1 MSLLNSLQTDSAD
14 APTYHPDVET
24 TIAEQQPQSSAPVSQ
39 DDLINTPPSTIA
51 QIDNAVE
58 LAAKSNLKV
67 DVEEFHP
74 RIPSYPTPAQAAH
87 ATTHRQYRNQYN
99 APTPSTAQYYN
110 SSDQQYPRRGRAEDD
125 YRRRRYTD
133 NTQNGSFNRAPRKT
147 FNNPPDSKLKQVV
160 EKKPELPSQS
170 EKHVSPA
177 PPPAPSQKTN
187 KSANKPNS
195 KRAILESIK
204 QIEEQNIDLSKTRI
218 AAAQSSASTSD
229 SNQWLVKTKGKKTK
243 AAQAFDIPAED
254 MFENEVEI
262 VSETPV
268 QVPVLPTPEPVIRAS
283 TPVKEI
289 DEVIEKTNEIAIAET
304 KGPKTP
310 ANKPKKSPI
319 GKTSSPT
326 VKSKGKNGKKTKAKG
341 TTANESKGFE
351 VIEPDFGVITRL
363 KTEPIALDQEL
374 QEELENILNMKEIEE
389 ELAKP
394 VVSVDEE
401 AQFNKSSSLP
411 RSPRSEKDNVID
423 FDDLEALERSLMDFD
438 LSGEL
443 KERMIEI
450 IQSELEVPLGG
461 DEEGNPIENEEC
473 EVTPIINQELQEVAK
488 EEEEAEVVTNNEEV
502 SEENISADEG
512 DVLVVNEEVEAPAVE
527 VKANN
532 DKVEEAVV
540 LNDDHDSPE
549 DQCEQTELKLI
560 TSGINI
566 DGNCTGSSSSS
577 SSLSSP
583 IPTDDGRDGSNSES
597 DDAMTPPAIFAE
609 EQDKKM
615 VLPSQLEGR
624 LFPLEQV
631 KEVPEA
637 TTVVQSAIPSEGTGI
652 AASVSKWLEEK
663 EKECSPEPLLR
674 IPDDPEVAK
683 LIFKA
688 MYGVDLALD
697 GVEDDDE
704 FETEDDDMDSLD
716 ESDYEPDSR
725 DPLKNLLMGGHG
737 VNGEKRDNQVPIDTD
752 SDYMSDG
759 QNIKPV
765 DMGKMPPN
773 KSSATTTTTASV
785 VSADARGC
793 SGTSARSCKVM

>member
-1 MSLLNSLQTDSAD
+1 MSLLNSLQTDSVD
-14 APTYHPDVET
+14 PVVEAI
-24 TIAEQQPQSSAPVSQ
+24 IAEQQPQPSPPVTQ
-39 DDLINTPPSTIA
+39 TELIDTPPTTT
-51 QIDNAVE
+51 VE

-87 ATTHRQYRNQYN
+87 ATTHRQYRNQFN
-99 APTPSTAQYYN
+99 APNPSSAPYYN
-110 SSDQQYPRRGRAEDD
+110 NSEQQYARRGRTDEE
-125 YRRRRYTD
+125 YRRRRYPD
-133 NTQNGSFNRAPRKT
+133 NTQNGSFTRNPPRKT
-147 FNNPPDSKLKQVV
+147 FNNPPESKAKPVE
-160 EKKPELPSQS
+160 EKKPELP
-170 EKHVSPA
+170 
-177 PPPAPSQKTN
+177 PPATQNEKQIPALPKTN
-187 KSANKPNS
+187 KPANKPAS
-195 KRAILESIK
+195 KRAKLESIK
-204 QIEEQNIDLSKTRI
+204 HIEEQNIDLSKTRI
-218 AAAQSSASTSD
+218 AAAQSSATLSD

-254 MFENEVEI
+254 MFENEEEI
-262 VSETPV
+262 ESQPPV
-268 QVPVLPTPEPVIRAS
+268 QMPVLPTPEPVIRAS
-283 TPVKEI
+283 TPVKDIE
-289 DEVIEKTNEIAIAET
+289 EVATEKTTEIELEET
-304 KGPKTP
+304 KGSKNP
-310 ANKPKKSPI
+310 AGKQKKSPI
-319 GKTSSPT
+319 GKSSSPT
-326 VKSKGKNGKKTKAKG
+326 VKSRGKSGKKTKAPAGKG
-341 TTANESKGFE
+341 ATANGSKGFE

-363 KTEPIALDQEL
+363 KTEPTASLDQEL

-394 VVSVDEE
+394 ILDDER
-401 AQFNKSSSLP
+401 QSNKSSSLP
-411 RSPRSEKDNVID
+411 RSPRSERDNVID

-450 IQSELEVPLGG
+450 IQSELEAPLGG
-461 DEEGNPIENEEC
+461 DGQQNNPIASEEC
-473 EVTPIINQELQEVAK
+473 EATTSPIITQEVLEVANEQ
-488 EEEEAEVVTNNEEV
+488 EEPEVVSNI
-502 SEENISADEG
+502 EENISAAEDEL
-512 DVLVVNEEVEAPAVE
+512 LVVNEDVVAPVTDVKEEEIQEKITEPEEVL
-527 VKANN
+527 
-532 DKVEEAVV
+532 
-540 LNDDHDSPE
+540 LNEDHESPE

-597 DDAMTPPAIFAE
+597 DDAMTPPAISAE
-609 EQDKKM
+609 EQEKKM

-631 KEVPEA
+631 KEVPE
-637 TTVVQSAIPSEGTGI
+637 TTTFVQSAIRIEGTGI

-697 GVEDDDE
+697 GEEDDDDE
-704 FETEDDDMDSLD
+704 FETEDDMDSLSAD

-725 DPLKNLLMGGHG
+725 DPLKNHLLMGGRG

-765 DMGKMPPN
+765 DMMGKMPN
-773 KSSATTTTTASV
+773 KSSATTT
-785 VSADARGC
+785 ADAR